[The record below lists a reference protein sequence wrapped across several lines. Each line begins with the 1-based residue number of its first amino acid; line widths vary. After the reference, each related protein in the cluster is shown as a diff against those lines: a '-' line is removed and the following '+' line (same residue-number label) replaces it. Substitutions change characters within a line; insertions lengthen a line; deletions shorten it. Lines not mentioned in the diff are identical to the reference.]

1 MLKEI
6 EINIRI
12 LHWRSLQSSKDSNI
26 KGFDSFFNILK
37 ISLSDSACHFMCGA
51 VISLLFFKANVKMVK
66 YAFLVRGQL
75 LPLSELHSI
84 DSLRRTDVAPYNN
97 QVFFFINMDL
107 TNNRIRNSR

>member
-37 ISLSDSACHFMCGA
+37 ISLSDSACHF
-51 VISLLFFKANVKMVK
+51 IWS
-66 YAFLVRGQL
+66 
-75 LPLSELHSI
+75 
-84 DSLRRTDVAPYNN
+84 RRSY
-97 QVFFFINMDL
+97 FFI
-107 TNNRIRNSR
+107 IFQSKC